1 MISSADKGNF
11 LLYYL
16 DLRDKV
22 TKNIKININ
31 KKELTFPMGSL
42 ICIADL
48 CKANAYA
55 EQRFSFSFI
64 KSPKNWANSLS

>member
-11 LLYYL
+11 LLYYQ

-42 ICIADL
+42 I
-48 CKANAYA
+48 
-55 EQRFSFSFI
+55 
-64 KSPKNWANSLS
+64 